1 MKLIVLGSG
10 TAVPHPRRSSSAYW
24 LEASGGSVLLD
35 CGPSAMH
42 RMAEEICEWS
52 ALDAIW
58 ISHFHLDHCGGL
70 APFLFG
76 TKYAPQ
82 TQDREKPLRI
92 IGPAGLRGLIERFDA
107 VNDYRLFRQPFPL
120 EVVEVEPLEQFEM
133 LPGLR
138 AAVMKTPHTPESLAL
153 HVRDADDRTLV
164 FSSDT
169 GFSEPLSAFAR
180 HADFFILECSFVKD
194 KPVRKHLE
202 LAEAIYLIR
211 KAEARRTMLTHL
223 YAEWDEVDFRKLVD
237 EFLPD
242 VEILEAVDGLTIDV
256 FPSE

>member
-76 TKYAPQ
+76 TKYAPD
-82 TQDREKPLRI
+82 TQGREKPLKI
-92 IGPAGLRGLIERFDA
+92 LGPAGLRGLIERFDA

-120 EVVEVEPLEQFEM
+120 EVVEVEPLEQFEI

-153 HVRDADDRTLV
+153 HVRDASDKTLV

-169 GFSEPLSAFAR
+169 GFSEPLAAFAR
-180 HADFFILECSFVKD
+180 HADLFILECSFVKG

-211 KAEARRTMLTHL
+211 KAEPRRAMLTHL
-223 YAEWDEVDFRKLVD
+223 YPEWDEVDLAGEMAAFSMPCEVT
-237 EFLPD
+237 
-242 VEILEAVDGLTIDV
+242 EARDGLIIQL
-256 FPSE
+256 

>member
-1 MKLIVLGSG
+1 
-10 TAVPHPRRSSSAYW
+10 
-24 LEASGGSVLLD
+24 
-35 CGPSAMH
+35 
-42 RMAEEICEWS
+42 MAQENCNWPE
-52 ALDAIW
+52 LDAIW

-76 TKYAPQ
+76 TKYAPD

-92 IGPAGLRGLIERFDA
+92 FGPTGFRGLIERFDA
-107 VNDYRLFRQPFPL
+107 VSDYRLFRQPFPL
-120 EVVEVEPLEQFEM
+120 ELVEVEPLEQFEI

-153 HVRDADDRTLV
+153 HVRDASDKTLV

-169 GFSEPLSAFAR
+169 GFSEPLAAFAR
-180 HADFFILECSFVKD
+180 HADLFILECSFVKG

-211 KAEARRTMLTHL
+211 KTEPRRAMLTHL
-223 YAEWDEVDFRKLVD
+223 YPEWDEVDFRKMVD
-237 EFLPD
+237 EFLPGI
-242 VEILEAVDGLTIDV
+242 EILEAVDGLFIDLTKT
-256 FPSE
+256 